1 MEESDSASDHEL
13 LDDWEGN
20 STDSEDRDLR
30 DRFSRGDLKSGHLYR
45 QQLTE
50 NNIPEFAKTINN
62 ISGIKKRLQSLKQ
75 SYPEQWI
82 ERMSVNAP
90 LVPVNDG
97 ENKGKQADVNVQD
110 DFNRELSFYQQAQ
123 KGVIS
128 AFDKL
133 RKLGVET
140 ERPEDYFAEMLKS
153 ESHMQRI
160 RERLVNQEKKEVLLE
175 KARKD
180 RENRKKLKSER
191 KMGKNKLKP
200 GRSGAFMT
208 AGDEMEGEGSEQKGE
223 KRKDSKE
230 HQPKSPKKKLP
241 IRGKLDRNNAMS
253 NKRRDWKDQKFGFGG
268 KGGRDKKRNSAQ
280 SSADMSG
287 FKSFRNS
294 KPPLKRNQGNMNK
307 RPGKLRRKQ
316 MKVKRARK

>member
-1 MEESDSASDHEL
+1 MEESDSPSEHEL

-30 DRFSRGDLKSGHLYR
+30 DRFSRGDLKSGHLYK
-45 QQLTE
+45 QQQTE
-50 NNIPEFAKTINN
+50 HNTNDFAKTINN
-62 ISGIKKRLQSLKQ
+62 ISGIKKSLQSLKR
-75 SYPEQWI
+75 SYPEQWM
-82 ERMSVNAP
+82 ERMAVIVS

-97 ENKGKQADVNVQD
+97 ESKDTQSGDIDVQD

-128 AFDKL
+128 ALDRL
-133 RKLGVET
+133 RSLGVET

-153 ESHMQRI
+153 EAHMQRI
-160 RERLVNQEKKEVLLE
+160 RERLVTQEKGEEMRE

-180 RENRKKLKSER
+180 RENRKRLKADR
-191 KMGKNKLKP
+191 KMGKKKLKS
-200 GRSGAFMT
+200 GRSGAFIT
-208 AGDEMEGEGSEQKGE
+208 AGEELEVEGKEKGVK
-223 KRKDSKE
+223 KRNPQENKTN
-230 HQPKSPKKKLP
+230 SPKKKLP
-241 IRGKLDRNNAMS
+241 IKGRFDRSNATT

-268 KGGRDKKRNSAQ
+268 KSGRDKRNSAK

-287 FKSFRNS
+287 FKSYKNS
-294 KPPLKRNQGNMNK
+294 KPPLKKTKGNMNK

-316 MKVKRARK
+316 IKVKRARK